1 MNVFGTDIKD
11 VNTIFES
18 YVKELKLSA
27 TDKYIYV
34 IRNDLFGDIIFS
46 ANTNG
51 IKMIRCVDIHD
62 KYFGKMYSVD
72 VIKNKTVGYE
82 SDIGVIEGFDSIA
95 RFNAI
100 QIFNRAMSI
109 LNSIISDIVNSDNTE
124 YLNYANSN
132 DRFYNDILIKKSAD
146 GAKKFIFNNHI
157 MYVAQTMFP
166 GSKSTDLDIETYYK
180 SGNDYYT
187 AKFISHKK
195 YDVLLFMRFLCL

>member
-1 MNVFGTDIKD
+1 MIVASVLLLNVSIIAHSDESELSTFTDGFRII
-11 VNTIFES
+11 VNNDGSKTCTI
-18 YVKELKLSA
+18 
-27 TDKYIYV
+27 
-34 IRNDLFGDIIFS
+34 
-46 ANTNG
+46 
-51 IKMIRCVDIHD
+51 
-62 KYFGKMYSVD
+62 
-72 VIKNKTVGYE
+72 VGYE
-82 SDIGVIEGFDSIA
+82 SDIGVIERFDSIA

-132 DRFYNDILIKKSAD
+132 DKFYNDILIKKSAD